1 MKKIP
6 SLFTRTP
13 DGRTLTRDYNAAAL
27 WVVDGIGTPTRKWDG
42 TAVRSFDGQLWAR
55 FDAKRGK
62 QPPSGFV
69 PCQTEPD
76 PITGHWPG
84 WVPATRP
91 EDRWIREAAA
101 GSIWQDGTYEA
112 CGPRIGGNAEHL
124 AGHVLIRHGAEVLH
138 DVPCDYD
145 GLRAYFAHND
155 IEGVVWWRD
164 LADIDCDKVKITG
177 AALGIER
184 PYPRA
189 EVLAEA
195 AVRAAIAQGKV

>member
-6 SLFTRTP
+6 SLFIRTA
-13 DGRTLTRDYNAAAL
+13 DGRVLTREFNLAAA
-27 WVVDGIGTPTRKWDG
+27 WCVSGEGVPTRKWDG
-42 TAVRSFDGQLWAR
+42 TAARWADGQLWAR

-62 QPPSGFV
+62 ALPTGFV
-69 PCQTEPD
+69 ACQPDPD
-76 PITGHWPG
+76 PITGHFPG

-91 EDRWIREAAA
+91 EDRWIREAAE
-101 GSIWQDGTYEA
+101 GSLWQDGTYEA
-112 CGPRIGGNAEHL
+112 CGPRIGANPERL
-124 AGHVLIRHGAEVLH
+124 ARHILIRHGAELLY
-138 DVPCDYD
+138 DVPRDYD
-145 GLRAYFAHND
+145 GLRAYFARND

-164 LADIDCDKVKITG
+164 PADPDCDKVKITG

-195 AVRAAIAQGKV
+195 TG